1 MKIRLCDW
9 LAEQF
14 SPPPAIRTARNW
26 IKEGKIY
33 PPPTKVGRAYYV
45 ERDAVFNDGT
55 TRPRLA
61 NRIPQ

>member
-1 MKIRLCDW
+1 VKIRLNDW
-9 LAEQF
+9 LKAQF
-14 SPPPAIRTARNW
+14 DPAPAIKTARNW

-33 PPPTKVGRAYYV
+33 PAPVKVGRAYYV
-45 ERDAVFNDGT
+45 EQNAIFNDGT